1 MQLMHD
7 EHGAARNPS
16 SSSNLV
22 SVTTLLTGGLVPSE
36 SVNEMTV
43 LMGASR
49 PCAPITHWG
58 VDMS

>member
-7 EHGAARNPS
+7 GHGAARNPS
-16 SSSNLV
+16 SSSSLV

-43 LMGASR
+43 LMEPHVRALQSR
-49 PCAPITHWG
+49 T
-58 VDMS
+58 VESNMS